1 MTPPMKT
8 STRLV
13 LLSLVVVSS
22 LSFADEP
29 AAAEGGSGMRRSG
42 YLLDASSQER
52 PMLLGIHAIV
62 PYGYGFFGFG
72 LGAGAT
78 FYIPLVKDGFIPPV
92 NDEFGIDF
100 GADLALFFAYSSA
113 PFSIT
118 IPVCALWTFHIT
130 DKFSAYAKVGIA
142 LRIHPG
148 WSSPV
153 LPDWVSVLGVN
164 YMFSKGFG
172 IRAEG
177 GYPGLKIGILLA
189 F

>member
-42 YLLDASSQER
+42 YLLDASSHDR
-52 PMLLGIHAIV
+52 DMKLAIHAV
-62 PYGYGFFGFG
+62 LPYAHFGYGGFPIG
-72 LGAGAT
+72 VGAV

-100 GADLALFFAYSSA
+100 GADAVFFLGYSYPFALW
-113 PFSIT
+113 
-118 IPVCALWTFHIT
+118 IPVSALWTFHFT
-130 DKFSAYAKVGIA
+130 DTFAAYAKVGIA
-142 LRIHPG
+142 LRIWPG
-148 WSSPV
+148 YV
-153 LPDWVSVLGVN
+153 NAVFPDFTTAVGLNW
-164 YMFSKGFG
+164 MFSKGFG
-172 IRAEG
+172 LRAEL
-177 GYPGLKIGILLA
+177 GYPGIKVGILLA

>member
-42 YLLDASSQER
+42 YLLDASSHDR
-52 PMLLGIHAIV
+52 DMKLAIHAV
-62 PYGYGFFGFG
+62 LPYAHFGYGGFPIG
-72 LGAGAT
+72 VGAV

-100 GADLALFFAYSSA
+100 GADAVFFLGYSYPFALW
-113 PFSIT
+113 
-118 IPVCALWTFHIT
+118 IPVSALWTFHIT
-130 DKFSAYAKVGIA
+130 DTFAAYAKVGIA
-142 LRIHPG
+142 LRIWPG
-148 WSSPV
+148 YV
-153 LPDWVSVLGVN
+153 NAVFPDFTTAVGLNW
-164 YMFSKGFG
+164 MFSKGFG
-172 IRAEG
+172 LRAEL
-177 GYPGLKIGILLA
+177 GYPGIKVGILLA